1 MKLLLTIAVSAL
13 FVSGA
18 ELADYKTVYVLP
30 MSSGLDQFL
39 AIRLTSGAVMQV
51 VTDPQKADL
60 VFTDRIGVSFEQ
72 KLDELYGAKPKV
84 DEKDSVM
91 GSPKSFGAPL
101 AHGRGLMFLVDPR
114 TRNVVWSVYVKPKGS
129 TPEDL
134 NRAAGDIAN
143 KLQKD
148 KVGKQAKASK

>member
-1 MKLLLTIAVSAL
+1 MKLLLTIAISAV

-39 AIRLTSGAVMQV
+39 AIKLTSGAVMQV

-84 DEKDSVM
+84 EDKDSAF
-91 GSPKSFGAPL
+91 GSQKTFGAPL

-134 NRAAGDIAN
+134 NRAAGEIAS
-143 KLQKD
+143 KLEKD
-148 KVGKQAKASK
+148 KVGKQTKVSK